1 MLGGCVVISIR
12 LSGVER
18 ERRGEDRAADRPVA
32 PGADGGAE
40 VLAESAALRLLVRRR
55 ERRVGRRGRLGCHR
69 EERGLRSGHQITK
82 LRKMVSKGAARKRR
96 ESDFMLEFCRLENQ
110 VPLSFIH
117 VQITQLRQLIAM
129 QATTCL
135 FIISLQLQSKHSI
148 YTVSS
153 KRGDASL
160 QHFPQEM
167 DRSATEAKAMGEPL
181 TTQRGREENAECSR
195 DVDPTKQSA

>member
-1 MLGGCVVISIR
+1 MLAGCVVVSIL

-82 LRKMVSKGAARKRR
+82 LRKKSQQRCCQKEKGK
-96 ESDFMLEFCRLENQ
+96 
-110 VPLSFIH
+110 
-117 VQITQLRQLIAM
+117 
-129 QATTCL
+129 
-135 FIISLQLQSKHSI
+135 
-148 YTVSS
+148 
-153 KRGDASL
+153 
-160 QHFPQEM
+160 
-167 DRSATEAKAMGEPL
+167 
-181 TTQRGREENAECSR
+181 
-195 DVDPTKQSA
+195 